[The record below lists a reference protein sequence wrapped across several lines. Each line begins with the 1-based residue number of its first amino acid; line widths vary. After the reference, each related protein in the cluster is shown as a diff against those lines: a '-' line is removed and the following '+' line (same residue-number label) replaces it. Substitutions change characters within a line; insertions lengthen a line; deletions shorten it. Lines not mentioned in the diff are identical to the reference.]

1 MPLQKTVK
9 EKILLSG
16 IGLHSGKPVNMTI
29 RPADAE
35 TGIIFHRIDMNP
47 PVSIEAVASNV
58 VNTRLST
65 TIGKNNAT
73 VSTIE
78 HLMAA
83 LFACGIDNAHIDI
96 DGPEVPIMDG
106 SAAPLVDALKCAGT
120 KTLSRARKYLVVKKP
135 VTVTEG
141 DKKITLIP
149 SRYFRIS
156 FDMRFSHPV
165 VSNQFKSMKFDE
177 EKFGV
182 DYAPARTFG
191 FLVEVETLKANG
203 LARGGSLDNAVV
215 IGDDG
220 ILNEGGLRFEDEF
233 VRHKIL
239 DSTGDFFLAGHRI
252 IGHVKA
258 LKSGHDLNH
267 KLVTELL
274 SKKDCW
280 KLVELIEKKD
290 SHAASLAFAEIACS
304 EA

>member
-1 MPLQKTVK
+1 MALQQTVK
-9 EKILLSG
+9 DKILFSG
-16 IGLHSGKPVNMTI
+16 IGLHSGKTVNMTV
-29 RPADAE
+29 RPADAG
-35 TGIIFHRIDMNP
+35 TGIIFHRVDMSP
-47 PVSIEAVASNV
+47 PVSIEACAANV

-83 LFACGIDNAHIDI
+83 LFGCGIDNAHIDI

-106 SAAPLVDALKCAGT
+106 SAAPFIASLRQTGV
-120 KTLSRARKYLVVKKP
+120 KTLKKARKYLVVKKA
-135 VTVTEG
+135 VTVTDG

-156 FDMRFSHPV
+156 FDMRFNHPV
-165 VSNQFKSMKFDE
+165 VNNQFRSMKFDQDKFAE
-177 EKFGV
+177 EF
-182 DYAPARTFG
+182 APARTFG

-220 ILNEGGLRFEDEF
+220 ILNEGGLRFQDEF

-239 DSTGDFFLAGHRI
+239 DSVGDFYLAGYRI
-252 IGHVKA
+252 IGHIKA

-267 KLVTELL
+267 KMVTELL
-274 SKKDCW
+274 ARTECW
-280 KLVELIEKKD
+280 TLDERTEIAD
-290 SHAASLAFAEIACS
+290 HSTPLAFPELACS